1 LDGKTGGE
9 SVGHLLLRRRRR
21 CYLRKRERKSRR
33 RPHVQIMYLLPRLQ
47 ILSPLTGCGREG
59 EICKAHQ
66 HPNALACQK
75 CSIFRNQSEAGGIK
89 SLDDCKHSSDWPFSS
104 YNKTSTQK
112 RVEGTNKVILEEDP
126 TRYLYSTA
134 DRLDAGKRDYRYF
147 QPVYVHAFA
156 AITSAVKGFT
166 TNSLTRSG
174 GLPCS
179 GGRLTGTLESPCC
192 RF

>member
-1 LDGKTGGE
+1 MEGRDRYLKHINIPTR
-9 SVGHLLLRRRRR
+9 LRARNV
-21 CYLRKRERKSRR
+21 
-33 RPHVQIMYLLPRLQ
+33 PP
-47 ILSPLTGCGREG
+47 
-59 EICKAHQ
+59 
-66 HPNALACQK
+66 
-75 CSIFRNQSEAGGIK
+75 FRNQSEAGGIK

-112 RVEGTNKVILEEDP
+112 QVEGTVKVILEEDP

-134 DRLDAGKRDYRYF
+134 DRLDPGKRHYRYF

-156 AITSAVKGFT
+156 AITSAVNGIT

-179 GGRLTGTLESPCC
+179 GGRLTGTLRVRAAGFSLASSNLDALSHATALQVLYIAC
-192 RF
+192 